1 MAGLRRWLVMFNVTS
16 RDDLANALS
25 ALAAA
30 RGMTWRLRAGFAAT
44 RSWRLRGEEPKAAGF
59 IRQTPATK

>member
-1 MAGLRRWLVMFNVTS
+1 LRRWLVMFDVTS

-30 RGMTWRLRAGFAAT
+30 RGMLCEIEKPGSRWAA
-44 RSWRLRGEEPKAAGF
+44 RG
-59 IRQTPATK
+59 